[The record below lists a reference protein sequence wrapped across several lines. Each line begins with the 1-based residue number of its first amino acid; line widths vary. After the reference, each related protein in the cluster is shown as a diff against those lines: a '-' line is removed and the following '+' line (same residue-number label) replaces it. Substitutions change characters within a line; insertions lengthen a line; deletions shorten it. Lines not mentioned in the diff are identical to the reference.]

1 MLWLDHR
8 LAGEPAVRARSRRL
22 PACVQAAAARRAPN
36 DGHDGREV
44 AKRHAGIERVDAD
57 IDLLAWVPRIE
68 HLAHRA
74 PRADLLLRRDRIL
87 KVEDQRIGRSLLG
100 AFKLAQAVA
109 RNKQE

>member
-1 MLWLDHR
+1 MLDAGGR
-8 LAGEPAVRARSRRL
+8 LEGIEIQRQAVDVGSTSAFRQHDAVGPAR
-22 PACVQAAAARRAPN
+22 
-36 DGHDGREV
+36 HDGREV

-100 AFKLAQAVA
+100 AFKFAQAVA